1 MDKQF
6 IGDLKN
12 TAKQVGAVTLGL
24 AAVGLATDVA
34 LAYTGHPSDA
44 GFRTGAGAGRFMSQ
58 PPVRPTPPGMM
69 HEMPPMKPWP

>member
-34 LAYTGHPSDA
+34 LAYTGHPSNA
-44 GFRTGAGAGRFMSQ
+44 RVSTGTFTGPRI
-58 PPVRPTPPGMM
+58 RPTPPGMM